1 LLASSSSN
9 PVTDD
14 THPAQLDLSVV
25 MLLIGTFASADDF
38 DPAAFVASAAFTL
51 VFFDFIGML
60 RATFLCIDFV
70 FASSSVN
77 LAKIIASRT
86 VIPGARIR
94 VATACF
100 TLSSLIL
107 HVRGMLRER
116 LSVRL
121 YRSIAG
127 D

>member
-1 LLASSSSN
+1 
-9 PVTDD
+9 
-14 THPAQLDLSVV
+14 
-25 MLLIGTFASADDF
+25 MLLVIGTFASADDI
-38 DPAAFVASAAFTL
+38 DPDAFVALATFTL
-51 VFFDFIGML
+51 AFFDFIGML
-60 RATFLCIDFV
+60 CATFLCINFV

-77 LAKIIASRT
+77 LAKIITSRT

-100 TLSSLIL
+100 TLSSLIF

-127 D
+127 N